1 MENEMGM
8 LSKEMSDPSF
18 WNDQL
23 SAQKKTKRFNDLKS
37 WADEWKKLSSA
48 AEDLEELAA
57 ITGEEERAELESE
70 FERVEGELDGLEM
83 RLMLGGEDDARSAI
97 LSIHPG
103 AGGTESCDWA
113 QMLFRMYTRWI
124 ERKGFESQ
132 VLDYLAAE
140 EAGLKDATIE
150 VKGEFAYG
158 KLRSERG
165 IHRLVRL
172 SPFDAAH
179 RRHTSFASVF
189 VYPEIESSVEIEIRD
204 GELKL
209 DTFRS
214 SGPGGQNVNKVNTAV
229 RITHVPTGLVVT
241 CQTER
246 SQFQNRQN
254 AMKILMSKL
263 YQMKKEEEEKRL
275 SRMVEEK
282 TEIGWGNQIRS
293 YVMHPY
299 RMVKDHRTD
308 YEVGDVDR
316 VMDGDIDGFIRAYL
330 LKTGLAESARPA
342 DEQES

>member
-1 MENEMGM
+1 
-8 LSKEMSDPSF
+8 
-18 WNDQL
+18 
-23 SAQKKTKRFNDLKS
+23 
-37 WADEWKKLSSA
+37 
-48 AEDLEELAA
+48 
-57 ITGEEERAELESE
+57 
-70 FERVEGELDGLEM
+70 
-83 RLMLGGEDDARSAI
+83 
-97 LSIHPG
+97 
-103 AGGTESCDWA
+103 
-113 QMLFRMYTRWI
+113 MLFRMYTRWI
-124 ERKGFESQ
+124 EMKGFSSK
-132 VLDYLAAE
+132 VLDYLPAE

-158 KLRSERG
+158 NLKSERG

-189 VYPEIESSVEIEIRD
+189 VYPEIESSVEIDIKD
-204 GELKL
+204 GDLKL

-229 RITHVPTGLVVT
+229 RITHLPTGVIVT

-254 AMKILMSKL
+254 AMKILMAKL
-263 YQMKKEEEEKRL
+263 YQMQREEEEKRL
-275 SRMVEEK
+275 SKVVEEK

-299 RMVKDHRTD
+299 RMVKDHRTG

-316 VMDGDIDGFIRAYL
+316 VMDGAIDGFIRAYL
-330 LKTGLAESARPA
+330 LKTGMTESGGAQ
-342 DEQES
+342 DEGTD